1 MEAER
6 PPDGDAA
13 AAAGTASALDEPLQ
27 MDQIQARVSSAEGS
41 QRSDLS
47 AVPSAATSA
56 LTPYEITDMEVSAL
70 AIAQGD
76 AVALAAKAPFPMP
89 QSLLQHLQQENKW
102 QREQL
107 RALGKKVEKS
117 EGAAVASLRSSEK
130 RSRELLRQLSEE
142 QQRREAAE
150 NAASAAAGR
159 VASMHDEVA
168 KYKVQAEVGPKF
180 PIVLFSAAA
189 QIYQPA
195 VFWGSGCHR
204 VGA

>member
-1 MEAER
+1 M
-6 PPDGDAA
+6 
-13 AAAGTASALDEPLQ
+13 
-27 MDQIQARVSSAEGS
+27 SSAEGS

-168 KYKVQAEVGPKF
+168 KYKVQAEVRPNSRSF
-180 PIVLFSAAA
+180 
-189 QIYQPA
+189 
-195 VFWGSGCHR
+195 
-204 VGA
+204 